1 MRPSVCL
8 ALLLAA
14 AAPGAGAGER
24 TRAALRAVLP
34 PFDPAA
40 AAPRA
45 PDAPLPAA
53 EGEVVVLPEFRVLEK
68 KVAAP
73 EPDAWLSAEAV
84 TRREMRRAEADM
96 NALDLA
102 LNRWHLPYLS
112 ASFAQRA
119 RTAYEQRRRGEE
131 LHRLERLQRMPGP

>member
-1 MRPSVCL
+1 MRPSALL
-8 ALLLAA
+8 ALILAA
-14 AAPGAGAGER
+14 TAGTAGAGER
-24 TRAALRAVLP
+24 TREALRAVLP
-34 PFDPAA
+34 PFDAVA

-45 PDAPLPAA
+45 PAAPLPAA
-53 EGEVVVLPEFRVLEK
+53 EGEVVVLPEFRVVEK

-102 LNRWHLPYLS
+102 LNRWHLPFLS
-112 ASFAQRA
+112 PSFAQRA
-119 RTAYEQRRRGEE
+119 RAAYEQRRRGEE
-131 LHRLERLQRMPGP
+131 MGRLERLQRMPGP